1 MPSIQIAK
9 VCNNFCLSGKTITT
23 RAQKVFLLEYFFDC
37 VVARCRE
44 WPQASYAII
53 SFYVCIYLW
62 RILDLWPRKS
72 HCSESRPKSPSK
84 KIFQN
89 AQKREV
95 PRKRIEF
102 FSYWDFFVFFQTL
115 IIYGWRVKYVG
126 AIQDGKQDDLEL
138 RRISRKKPRKARK
151 SKREKTNICFFFS
164 LCLLWYIYWKRYC
177 KLLTF
182 MAAITHQDICSS
194 CHLKK
199 FFQKVVLRHCVAL
212 ERQIWLEF
220 LKNWPLKGPSWRPPK
235 GGLKKK
241 TSFATET
248 QRRRI
253 FRKLL
258 DS

>member
-1 MPSIQIAK
+1 M
-9 VCNNFCLSGKTITT
+9 
-23 RAQKVFLLEYFFDC
+23 
-37 VVARCRE
+37 
-44 WPQASYAII
+44 
-53 SFYVCIYLW
+53 
-62 RILDLWPRKS
+62 
-72 HCSESRPKSPSK
+72 
-84 KIFQN
+84 
-89 AQKREV
+89 

-102 FSYWDFFVFFQTL
+102 FSYCDFFVFFQTL

-220 LKNWPLKGPSWRPPK
+220 LMIWPLKGPSWRPLK
-235 GGLKKK
+235 GGLCRERNFICNWNSK
-241 TSFATET
+241 TTHFPKAARLVKVGLHVTEWAYTASSPASFASRLWGDFWEE
-248 QRRRI
+248 I
-253 FRKLL
+253 ELL
-258 DS
+258 PQWMTSRLLTPALEVSLTI

>member
-1 MPSIQIAK
+1 MQSVLSMSVFIFDEFLIFDLENHIAVK
-9 VCNNFCLSGKTITT
+9 VD
-23 RAQKVFLLEYFFDC
+23 QKV
-37 VVARCRE
+37 
-44 WPQASYAII
+44 PQ
-53 SFYVCIYLW
+53 
-62 RILDLWPRKS
+62 
-72 HCSESRPKSPSK
+72 K
-84 KIFQN
+84 KMFQN

-164 LCLLWYIYWKRYC
+164 LCLLWYIYWRRYC

>member
-138 RRISRKKPRKARK
+138 RRISRKKTK
-151 SKREKTNICFFFS
+151 EGQEI
-164 LCLLWYIYWKRYC
+164 
-177 KLLTF
+177 
-182 MAAITHQDICSS
+182 
-194 CHLKK
+194 
-199 FFQKVVLRHCVAL
+199 
-212 ERQIWLEF
+212 
-220 LKNWPLKGPSWRPPK
+220 
-235 GGLKKK
+235 
-241 TSFATET
+241 
-248 QRRRI
+248 
-253 FRKLL
+253 
-258 DS
+258 